1 MPFNIGG
8 YIYNGGIVE
17 TDSFKDIITRGL
29 TQHLDASD
37 AGSYP
42 ETGTTWFDISGN
54 SNDGILTNGPTFNS
68 GNGGYINFDGTNDYV
83 SCTTNITM
91 GTAFSMES
99 FIYINSRTNGDIIG
113 SWNNPFRFLWR
124 VNTSGYQLLAWNG
137 GGPAQETIATSVV
150 STGVWVYVVV
160 TYDGTNVRFYNN
172 AVLTDTNAKGLS
184 IANFTAMQ
192 VGANTYDGVYFNG
205 RIANTRIYTRTLAA
219 AEILQNFNVQRGRFG
234 I

>member
-8 YIYNGGIVE
+8 HIYNGGAADPQDYLSILN
-17 TDSFKDIITRGL
+17 RGL
-29 TQHLDASD
+29 TMHLDAS
-37 AGSYP
+37 APSSYP
-42 ETGTTWFDISGN
+42 GSGTTWSDISGQAN
-54 SNDGILTNGPTFNS
+54 NGTLTNGPTFS
-68 GNGGYINFDGTNDYV
+68 TDGGGSIAFDGTNDYI
-83 SCTTNITM
+83 SCTTDITL
-91 GTAFSMES
+91 GSAFSMES
-99 FIYINSRTNGDIIG
+99 FIYISSRTNGDIIG

-137 GGPAQETIATSVV
+137 GGPSQETVATSIV
-150 STGVWVYVVV
+150 STGTWVYVVV

-172 AVLTDTNAKGLS
+172 AVLTDTNARGLN

-219 AEILQNFNVQRGRFG
+219 AEILQNFNVQRSRFG